1 MSRNTRPTTRAR
13 DQGRNPAGEGPPI
26 ERDPHTVGDGSDIAP
41 LGSASPPDIAHP
53 ESRELQAERCP
64 SPTPRDAS
72 PNTDGPPVD
81 TFQEQL
87 PLLLAGMI
95 RLLQE
100 REATSRLLVQPATD
114 MPRLRLEIPKYA
126 GYADTKSVA
135 DFLLELRDYQEASGI
150 SEVALLAR
158 VLPVALTGSAA
169 DWRRRQQSFLNF
181 DNFAERFR
189 SEFLPPDY
197 AEHIR
202 DELRARTAEPSAS
215 PAERVA
221 RAIRQSHP
229 QFHPYLRGRS
239 FSNLDAMARAAS
251 QIQAD
256 IMAELNYRPPP
267 QPEDSLEPSC
277 ASSGRTPYRGAADG
291 RAQYPRHHPG
301 MMPRALDP
309 HAYALTQ
316 NAHSL
321 PGGRALVQ
329 RLGAPQPE
337 TQYEAR
343 RWITDRDRTN
353 YTAAMPR
360 RLQPSQTSEHIPSPP
375 CFQCGG
381 VGHFRRNCPSSSTA
395 FQSGNEVIRR

>member
-1 MSRNTRPTTRAR
+1 M
-13 DQGRNPAGEGPPI
+13 
-26 ERDPHTVGDGSDIAP
+26 ERGPHTVGDGSGIAP
-41 LGSASPPDIAHP
+41 LESASPPDIAHP
-53 ESRELQAERCP
+53 ESRELQAERRT
-64 SPTPRDAS
+64 SPTQRDAS

-81 TFQEQL
+81 TFQDQL
-87 PLLLAGMI
+87 PQLLAGMI

-100 REATSRLLVQPATD
+100 REATSRLLAQPATD

-181 DNFAERFR
+181 DDFAECFR

-197 AEHIR
+197 AERIR
-202 DELRARTAEPSAS
+202 DELRARTQHKDESLVEFVRALQTLYDRAEPSAS
-215 PAERVA
+215 PAVRVA

-229 QFHPYLRGRS
+229 QRY
-239 FSNLDAMARAAS
+239 MARAAS

-256 IMAELNYRPPP
+256 IMAELDYRPPP

-277 ASSGRTPYRGAADG
+277 AWSGRTPYQGAADG

-316 NAHSL
+316 DAYSL

-360 RLQPSQTSEHIPSPP
+360 RPQPSQTSEHIPSPR

-381 VGHFRRNCPSSSTA
+381 VGHFPRNCPSSPTA
-395 FQSGNEVIRR
+395 FQSGNQVSRR

>member
-1 MSRNTRPTTRAR
+1 
-13 DQGRNPAGEGPPI
+13 
-26 ERDPHTVGDGSDIAP
+26 
-41 LGSASPPDIAHP
+41 
-53 ESRELQAERCP
+53 
-64 SPTPRDAS
+64 
-72 PNTDGPPVD
+72 
-81 TFQEQL
+81 
-87 PLLLAGMI
+87 
-95 RLLQE
+95 
-100 REATSRLLVQPATD
+100 
-114 MPRLRLEIPKYA
+114 MPQWRLEIPKYA

-181 DNFAERFR
+181 DDFAERFR
-189 SEFLPPDY
+189 SEFLPPGY
-197 AEHIR
+197 AERIR
-202 DELRARTAEPSAS
+202 DELRARTQRRDESLVEFVRALQTLYDSAEPNAS
-215 PAERVA
+215 PAQRVA

-251 QIQAD
+251 QSQAD
-256 IMAELNYRPPP
+256 IMAELNYRPPH
-267 QPEDSLEPSC
+267 QPEDSLEPSS
-277 ASSGRTPYRGAADG
+277 AWSGRTPYRGAADG

-301 MMPRALDP
+301 TMPRALDP

-316 NAHSL
+316 DAHAL

-360 RLQPSQTSEHIPSPP
+360 RLQPSQTSEQIPSPR

-381 VGHFRRNCPSSSTA
+381 VGHFLRNCPSSSTA
-395 FQSGNEVIRR
+395 FSRETR

>member
-13 DQGRNPAGEGPPI
+13 DQGRNLAGEGPPM
-26 ERDPHTVGDGSDIAP
+26 ERGPHTVGDGSGIAP
-41 LGSASPPDIAHP
+41 LESASPPDIAHP
-53 ESRELQAERCP
+53 ESRELQAERRT
-64 SPTPRDAS
+64 SPTQRDAS

-81 TFQEQL
+81 TFQDQL
-87 PLLLAGMI
+87 PQLLAGMI

-100 REATSRLLVQPATD
+100 REATSRLLAQPATD

-181 DNFAERFR
+181 DDFAERFR

-197 AEHIR
+197 AERIR
-202 DELRARTAEPSAS
+202 DELRARTQHKDESLVEFVRALQTLYDRAEPSAS

-239 FSNLDAMARAAS
+239 FPNLDAMARAAS

-256 IMAELNYRPPP
+256 IMAELDYRPPP

-277 ASSGRTPYRGAADG
+277 AWSGRTPYQGAADG

-316 NAHSL
+316 DAYSL
-321 PGGRALVQ
+321 PDSVLRSQRRSMRHGDGSRTGTELTIRLPCPGDSSHPKLRSTYRHLVVFN
-329 RLGAPQPE
+329 AV
-337 TQYEAR
+337 A
-343 RWITDRDRTN
+343 
-353 YTAAMPR
+353 
-360 RLQPSQTSEHIPSPP
+360 
-375 CFQCGG
+375 
-381 VGHFRRNCPSSSTA
+381 
-395 FQSGNEVIRR
+395 

>member
-13 DQGRNPAGEGPPI
+13 DQGRNPAGEGPSI
-26 ERDPHTVGDGSDIAP
+26 ERDPHTVGDGSDMAP

-53 ESRELQAERCP
+53 ELRELQAERRP

-81 TFQEQL
+81 TFQDQL

-100 REATSRLLVQPATD
+100 REATSRLLAQPATD
-114 MPRLRLEIPKYA
+114 MPRLRLEIPKY
-126 GYADTKSVA
+126 
-135 DFLLELRDYQEASGI
+135 LRDYQEASGI

-169 DWRRRQQSFLNF
+169 DWRRRQQSFSNF
-181 DNFAERFR
+181 DDFAERFR

-197 AEHIR
+197 AERIQ
-202 DELRARTAEPSAS
+202 DEFRARTQHKDESLVEFVRALQTLYDRAEPSAS

-239 FSNLDAMARAAS
+239 FPNLDAMARAAS

-277 ASSGRTPYRGAADG
+277 AWSGRTPYQGAADS

-309 HAYALTQ
+309 HADSVLRSQRRSMRHGDGSRTGTELTIRLPCPGDSSHPKLRSTYRHLVVF
-316 NAHSL
+316 NAV
-321 PGGRALVQ
+321 A
-329 RLGAPQPE
+329 
-337 TQYEAR
+337 
-343 RWITDRDRTN
+343 
-353 YTAAMPR
+353 
-360 RLQPSQTSEHIPSPP
+360 
-375 CFQCGG
+375 
-381 VGHFRRNCPSSSTA
+381 
-395 FQSGNEVIRR
+395 